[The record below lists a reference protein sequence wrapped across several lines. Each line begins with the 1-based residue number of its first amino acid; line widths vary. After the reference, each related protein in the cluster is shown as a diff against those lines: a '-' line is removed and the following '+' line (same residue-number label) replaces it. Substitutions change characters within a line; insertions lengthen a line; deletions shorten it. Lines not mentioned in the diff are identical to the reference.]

1 MRHYNTRRLP
11 GRIARALNI
20 VPLPYRIVTLQL
32 ITALGVAALLLSVS
46 RFESLSALA
55 AGLVCV
61 VPNGYFA
68 WATTN
73 ARSAPRLLG
82 QGVAKFVLT
91 VFFLAGTFAVM
102 KPAPLGFFS
111 AFIAVQAM
119 TLMGPLLTTRLAEK

>member
-1 MRHYNTRRLP
+1 M
-11 GRIARALNI
+11 
-20 VPLPYRIVTLQL
+20 PLPYRIVTLQL
-32 ITALGVAALLLSVS
+32 ITALGVAAFLLSVN

-68 WATTN
+68 WATST

-91 VFFLAGTFAVM
+91 VFFMAGTFALM

-119 TLMGPLLTTRLAEK
+119 ALVGPLLGSFLGKESAGK

>member
-1 MRHYNTRRLP
+1 M
-11 GRIARALNI
+11 
-20 VPLPYRIVTLQL
+20 PLPYRIVTLQL
-32 ITALGVAALLLSVS
+32 FTALGVAALLLPVGSVD

-55 AGLVCV
+55 AGLVCI

-68 WATTN
+68 WATNT

-82 QGVAKFVLT
+82 QSVAKFVLT
-91 VFFLAGTFAVM
+91 VFFMAGIFVLM

-119 TLMGPLLTTRLAEK
+119 ALVGPLLVRD

>member
-1 MRHYNTRRLP
+1 M
-11 GRIARALNI
+11 
-20 VPLPYRIVTLQL
+20 PLPYRIVTLQL
-32 ITALGVAALLLSVS
+32 ITVLGVAVVLLSSS

-68 WATTN
+68 WAAST
-73 ARSAPRLLG
+73 ARSGPRLLG
-82 QGVAKFVLT
+82 QGFAKLILVM
-91 VFFLAGTFAVM
+91 FFMAGTFVWM

-119 TLMGPLLTTRLAEK
+119 ALVAPLLLRDEEE